1 VRDPKANYEQSM
13 RTLARAKRAGV
24 YTKTSL
30 MLGLGE
36 RDEEVEQVMRDLRE
50 IGVDVVTFGQY
61 LRPTEKHLSVVEYVS
76 EEKFDYFRELG
87 ERMGFRYVASGPMV
101 RSSYK
106 AGEYFLTNMIKKDR
120 C

>member
-1 VRDPKANYEQSM
+1 VRDPQANYEQSM